1 MFCHKKS
8 EVGIFRMFILS
19 LVAVSIYGDDS
30 VCVLVYHNT
39 VRIHTEGS
47 YIIFKEFRSIN
58 DFTFIQFIGQVRE
71 NHGRQFHAHTEI
83 HTIGLRRNPQLITD
97 FLHPF
102 TTGTSD
108 GNNTSFC
115 GKIFLLGMQQIAF
128 TIHFC
133 IAFFC
138 GRLLFPSS
146 RNFYFLNRCIKMK
159 LHLIFQFGIK
169 LFQNHVVDI
178 RSQMTDGSIQ
188 KLQAILHTELLEFGP
203 GRRKETGPFSSMF
216 HIDFINIFHEGKGFF
231 FSDIF
236 IEGTAKIVCDI
247 VFPVGKCPRSAKS
260 AHNRTTLTG
269 NTGLNLLPVNRTVP
283 LFQAVPCF

>member
-1 MFCHKKS
+1 MLRNKKRK
-8 EVGIFRMFILS
+8 VGIFRMFVFS
-19 LVAVSIYGDDS
+19 LVTVSIYSDDS
-30 VCVLVYHNT
+30 VCVLIYHNA
-39 VRIHTEGS
+39 VRVHTEGS
-47 YIIFKEFRSIN
+47 YIVFKEFRSIN

-83 HTIGLRRNPQLITD
+83 HTIGLRGNSQFITN

-102 TTGTSD
+102 TAGAPD
-108 GNNTSFC
+108 RNNTSFC

-128 TIHFC
+128 TVHFC
-133 IAFFC
+133 IVFFC

-146 RNFYFLNRCIKMK
+146 RNFYFFHRSVEVKI
-159 LHLIFQFGIK
+159 HFVFQLCIK
-169 LFQNHVVDI
+169 LFQHNIVNV
-178 RSQMTDGSIQ
+178 RAKVANRSIQ
-188 KLQAILHTELLEFGP
+188 KLQAVLHTELLEFSP

-247 VFPVGKCPRSAKS
+247 VFPVGKCTCSAKS

-269 NTGLNLLPVNRTVP
+269 NTGLDLLPVNRTVP